1 MRLFFVFLIINV
13 SIFISA
19 QNPALPVFEN
29 TFSENRFDHPE
40 NLAMDQPSQVQQDVP
55 SNPGD
60 PVPIDGYIPV
70 LLVVAAALLV
80 SQKNRLA
87 HIAE

>member
-1 MRLFFVFLIINV
+1 MP
-13 SIFISA
+13 IFA
-19 QNPALPVFEN
+19 N

-40 NLAMDQPSQVQQDVP
+40 NLAVDQPSQVQQDVP